1 MDALLKTTEIGR
13 IPPGTDEEYT
23 TAQDLLSWMGERFRR
38 FGDIYRALIYGTNV
52 YVTRDPQHAE
62 HVLRESW
69 QNYTKGLFS
78 KRVAILLG
86 NGLMSSEGT
95 LWKKQRRMIQPAF
108 HRNVVASLANVIVSS
123 NRSLLTRWKEAARH
137 HLQVNVTHD
146 ISSMVLEV
154 TLRSI
159 FGNDYQQV
167 AEHFNVLSE
176 DSSRDLKFAQAFRSL
191 ERIVLVIAAD
201 RRKSIQESND
211 LLSMLMA
218 ARDLSGQPMK
228 DRQLANEIKTLIVA
242 GHETTASTLN
252 WVWYLLSG
260 NPEAERRLW
269 KEVDERATG
278 DPTNLDRLDELPFA
292 RAAIEETMRMF
303 PPGWLVTRKA
313 LRDDQLGEFFVPTGT
328 EIYIPLY
335 FIQRNPKLW
344 EDPDSFDPDRF
355 APERSRNRHPFA
367 MLPFSAGPRRCIGE
381 SLARVEMLIHVA
393 MIAKNLRLKFVGI
406 APELDPA
413 VNLRSKQDLRM
424 EPELR
429 SEKVAVDFGDVKSAK
444 MPPSGELSRVA
455 NGPGVPAATR

>member
-108 HRNVVASLANVIVSS
+108 HRNVVAGLAKVIASS
-123 NRSLLTRWKEAARH
+123 NRSLLTKWKEAA
-137 HLQVNVTHD
+137 LQHIRLNVTHD
-146 ISSMVLEV
+146 VSSMVLEV

-159 FGNDYQQV
+159 FGNDYLQV
-167 AEHFNVLSE
+167 AEHFKVLSE
-176 DSSRDLKFAQAFRSL
+176 ESTRDLKFAQAFRSL
-191 ERIVLVIAAD
+191 EKIVFLLAAE
-201 RRKSIQESND
+201 RRKKMREPND
-211 LLSMLMA
+211 LLSKLMA
-218 ARDLSGQPMK
+218 ARDLSGQAMR
-228 DRQLANEIKTLIVA
+228 DRQLVNEIKTLIVA

-252 WVWYLLSG
+252 WVWYLLSR
-260 NPEAERRLW
+260 NPGAEHRLW
-269 KEVDERATG
+269 KEVDKRTPG
-278 DPTNLDRLDELPFA
+278 DHTNLDGLDEYPFA
-292 RAAIEETMRMF
+292 SEVIEETMRMF

-313 LRDDQLGEFFVPTGT
+313 LRDDQLGEFFVPAGT

-344 EDPDSFDPDRF
+344 EDPDRFDPDRF
-355 APERSRNRHPFA
+355 TPERSKNRHPFA

-393 MIAKNLRLKFVGI
+393 TIAKNLRLKFVGS

-413 VNLRSKQDLRM
+413 VNLRSKQDFLM

-429 SEKVAVDFGDVKSAK
+429 SET
-444 MPPSGELSRVA
+444 
-455 NGPGVPAATR
+455 AAD